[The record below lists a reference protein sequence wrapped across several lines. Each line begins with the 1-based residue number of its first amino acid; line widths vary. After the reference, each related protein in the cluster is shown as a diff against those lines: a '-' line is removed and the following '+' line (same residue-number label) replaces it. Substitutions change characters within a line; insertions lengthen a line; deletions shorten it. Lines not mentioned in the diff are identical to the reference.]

1 MQVNVKSPA
10 IMAELSCIKLCRWG
24 TTYLRQHSEIAS
36 QHLAANICKEETV
49 NMRNNFKRLF
59 SLMLVVALVFAL
71 SVTTLAAGEKPLLT
85 LEAKPGIQN
94 GIISVS
100 VNAKEEG
107 IVADGKLVFTYDSAI
122 LSFKDVEVGSVWGDT
137 DIVVKA
143 NGDQLG
149 TVVVAFAANE
159 AAKAGNVFTLKFEAV
174 DQGQS
179 TVAMNT
185 GDSYITGADTY
196 TLAADTT
203 VNIVGFD
210 DVLAGRYYVEG
221 INYVVGEGWMKGVT
235 EDKFAPEA
243 ETTRGMAVAVLYRM
257 AGSPEVTEK
266 TPFDDVNPKRYYA
279 DAVAWA
285 CKEGITNG
293 VTETKFAPSHIVTR
307 EQMATFLARY
317 AAKSG
322 VSLETKG
329 DLSKFV
335 DGGSVKNFAVE
346 SMTWA
351 VENGIINGVK
361 ADVLKPQ
368 GTSTRGQLATMI
380 VRFVKVTATK

>member
-1 MQVNVKSPA
+1 
-10 IMAELSCIKLCRWG
+10 
-24 TTYLRQHSEIAS
+24 
-36 QHLAANICKEETV
+36 
-49 NMRNNFKRLF
+49 MRNKFKRFF

-71 SVTTLAAGEKPLLT
+71 SATTLAADEKPLLT
-85 LEAKPGIQN
+85 LDAKPGIQN
-94 GIISVS
+94 GIMSVS

-107 IVADGKLVFTYDSAI
+107 IAADGKLVFTYDSAI
-122 LSFKDVEVGSVWGDT
+122 LSFMDVEVGSAWGDT

-185 GDSYITGADTY
+185 GDSYITGADAY
-196 TLAADTT
+196 TLAANTKVD
-203 VNIVGFD
+203 IVGFD

-221 INYVVGEGWMKGVT
+221 INYVIGEGYMEGVG
-235 EDKFAPEA
+235 DNRFAPNA
-243 ETTRGMAVAVLYRM
+243 STTRGMAVTVLYRM
-257 AGSPEVTEK
+257 AGSPKVKAEV
-266 TPFDDVNPKRYYA
+266 PFTDIDPERFYA

-285 CKEGITNG
+285 YSEKITDG
-293 VTETKFAPSHIVTR
+293 VTETKFAPCHVVTR
-307 EQMATFLARY
+307 EQMVTFLARY
-317 AAKSG
+317 AS
-322 VSLETKG
+322 SLDIEVEAKG

-335 DGGSVKNFAVE
+335 DGDSVKNFAVE

-351 VENGIINGVK
+351 VDNGIVDGVK
-361 ADVLKPQ
+361 ADLLKPQ
-368 GTSTRGQLATMI
+368 GSSTRGQLATMI